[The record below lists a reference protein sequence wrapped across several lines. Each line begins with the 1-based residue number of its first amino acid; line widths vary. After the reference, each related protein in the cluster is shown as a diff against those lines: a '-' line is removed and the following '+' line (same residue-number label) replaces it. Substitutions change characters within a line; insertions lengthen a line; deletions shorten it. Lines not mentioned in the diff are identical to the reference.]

1 MPIDIATGNVEL
13 DREDFSLPG
22 RVPIKWVRSYRTSLL
37 DQVPGDNNVRPIL
50 LLFVTGDVQI
60 TRGYPI
66 DVALLD
72 HLEQFGIHIMH

>member
-1 MPIDIATGNVEL
+1 MSL
-13 DREDFSLPG
+13 CRERYAHYVLPQ
-22 RVPIKWVRSYRTSLL
+22 VI
-37 DQVPGDNNVRPIL
+37 DQVPGDNNVRPIF

-72 HLEQFGIHIMH
+72 HLEQFGIHIIH